1 MAWSVIDYSAAG
13 FKIVEW
19 HVGNTFDFVFD
30 FVPHGSFDFT
40 GASGK
45 CRLVKKS
52 DNTTVADLTTQITF
66 PTANEIQ
73 ITVGDAVTALWPI
86 CDLLGDVEITFQ
98 DTTIRTMLKL
108 WIIPQKPITPP

>member
-19 HVGNTFDFVFD
+19 HVGNTFDFNFD
-30 FVPHGSFDFT
+30 FVPHGSFDFS

-52 DNTTVADLTTQITF
+52 DNTTIIDLTTEITF
-66 PTANEIQ
+66 PSANEID
-73 ITVGDAVTALWPI
+73 IVVDDTTTGTWPV
-86 CDLLGDVEITFQ
+86 CDLLGDVEITFN
-98 DTTIRTMLKL
+98 DGSVRTMLKL
-108 WIIPQKPITPP
+108 WIIPQKPITPV